1 MSSMQ
6 RMPRGKRS
14 LLLGDDDDGGYA
26 TLTDAPTDAQSGS
39 DDAAPAAGRSA
50 PQRVPVFAPQR
61 APPAKRSVLL
71 DEDVGYGTVTDAAS
85 EASEASE
92 AHASDDSGSEASGD
106 EASKEAHIAALA
118 WRRREEQEARMAVA
132 EGAVVDTKSRRGR
145 PKKHEP
151 RWRIDRRSERKKEPN
166 LWAFFVQMKQI
177 EAKGSLDKKKVL
189 RRELLLEYKGMAGPM
204 QYYLT
209 HMFELWSLYERQ
221 QIALWPVLKSKQDGR
236 WRRRKLMLQFYYL
249 SLVEQRQLVDDW
261 IVERTARQRDRRA
274 QELEESL
281 ARKTLAK
288 IKKDMLA
295 VVSNVDYVLREGR
308 RPHQWQGAFEGI

>member
-1 MSSMQ
+1 MS
-6 RMPRGKRS
+6 RGKRS
-14 LLLGDDDDGGYA
+14 VLLNGDDDGYA
-26 TLTDAPTDAQSGS
+26 TLTDAQTDAQSGS
-39 DDAAPAAGRSA
+39 DDDRRVTRRASPAAKTGGA
-50 PQRVPVFAPQR
+50 
-61 APPAKRSVLL
+61 AKRSVLL
-71 DEDVGYGTVTDAAS
+71 GEDVGYGTVTDAAS
-85 EASEASE
+85 EASESEASE
-92 AHASDDSGSEASGD
+92 SEASG
-106 EASKEAHIAALA
+106 EEVSKETHLETLA
-118 WRRREEQEARMAVA
+118 WRRQEEQDARMAQA
-132 EGAVVDTKSRRGR
+132 EGAVIDIKPRRGR
-145 PKKHEP
+145 PRRNEP

-166 LWAFFVQMKQI
+166 MWVFFVLMKHI
-177 EAKGSLDKKKVL
+177 EAKGSTDKRKAP
-189 RRELLLEYKGMAGPM
+189 RRELLLEYKGLNGPM
-204 QYYLT
+204 QYYWM